1 MQDLKVTLIQ
11 TSQFWEDKSA
21 NLAHFEQLLP
31 KAGTTDLVLLPEMFH
46 TGFSMKAGEL
56 AEDFESSFAM
66 DWLKEKAKRHQ
77 TAIYTSF
84 ICKAENH
91 FFNRGVFVFPDGNVT
106 VYDKRKLF
114 TLAKEEQHYSAGTVE
129 QIVEYKGFRL
139 LLSICYDLR
148 FPEILRNRMVS
159 ETEAKYDVLLNVANW
174 PERRSFHWKSLLLA
188 RAIENQCFLI
198 GVNRIGTDEH
208 ELVYSGDSIAL
219 DPLGQALSMIQ
230 PHQETV
236 ETVTLRREVLY
247 EVREKL
253 NFLKDQ

>member
-11 TSQFWEDKSA
+11 TTQFWEEKQA
-21 NLAHFEQLLP
+21 NLVHFEQHLS
-31 KAGTTDLVLLPEMFH
+31 KTGTTDLVLLPEMFH
-46 TGFSMKAGEL
+46 TGFSMKATEL
-56 AEDFESSFAM
+56 AEDFENSLAVN
-66 DWLKEKAKRHQ
+66 WLKEKAQQHQ

-84 ICKAENH
+84 ICKASNR
-91 FFNRGVFVFPDGNVT
+91 FFNRGVFVFPTGEIT

-114 TLAKEEQHYSAGTVE
+114 TLAKEEQHYSAGTE
-129 QIVEYKGFRL
+129 EKIVEYKGFRL

-148 FPEILRNRMVS
+148 FPEILRNRMIS
-159 ETEAKYDVLLNVANW
+159 ATEAKYDILLNVANW

-198 GVNRIGTDEH
+198 GVNRIGTDENQ
-208 ELVYSGDSIAL
+208 LVYSGDSIAL
-219 DPLGQALSMIQ
+219 DPLGQAFSTIQ

-236 ETVTLRREVLY
+236 ETVTLRKEMLY

>member
-1 MQDLKVTLIQ
+1 MQDLKITLIQ
-11 TSQFWEDKSA
+11 TPQFWEDKPV
-21 NLAHFEQLLP
+21 NLVHFEELLP
-31 KAGTTDLVLLPEMFH
+31 KTGTTDLVLLPEMFH
-46 TGFSMKAGEL
+46 TGFSMKATEL
-56 AEDFESSFAM
+56 AEDFENSLAVN
-66 DWLKEKAKRHQ
+66 WLKEKAQQHQ

-84 ICKAENH
+84 ICKASNH
-91 FFNRGVFVFPDGNVT
+91 FFNRGVFVFPNGEIT

-114 TLAKEEQHYSAGTVE
+114 TLAKEEQHYFAGTE
-129 QIVEYKGFRL
+129 EKIVEYKGFRL

-148 FPEILRNRMVS
+148 FPEILRNCMIS

-198 GVNRIGTDEH
+198 GVNRIGTDENQ
-208 ELVYSGDSIAL
+208 LVYSGDSIAL
-219 DPLGQALSMIQ
+219 DPLGQTLSNIQ

-236 ETVTLRREVLY
+236 ETVTLRKEVLY